1 MRLLLFAS
9 WMITLAVVQSVQLKQ
24 QTFPEILED
33 EFDLAQANAK
43 AEAAAEARAC
53 SGTYSEADAEADA
66 EIVNMIIKPI
76 ISIISKI
83 LFGEPICIPI
93 GVKLDD
99 DLMTFVYHPTAAK
112 VQVGGTT
119 STGKVPEVFQYA

>member
-9 WMITLAVVQSVQLKQ
+9 WMIALAVVQSVHLKQ
-24 QTFPEILED
+24 QTFPEIIEE

-53 SGTYSEADAEADA
+53 SGTYSEANAEADA
-66 EIVNMIIKPI
+66 EIVQMILKPI

-99 DLMTFVYHPTAAK
+99 DLMTFVYHPTKAK
-112 VQVGGTT
+112 V
-119 STGKVPEVFQYA
+119 

>member
-9 WMITLAVVQSVQLKQ
+9 WMITFVVVQSVHLNQ
-24 QTFPEILED
+24 QKFPEILEE

-43 AEAAAEARAC
+43 AEAAAEARSC
-53 SGTYSEADAEADA
+53 SETYTEADADADA
-66 EIVNMIIKPI
+66 EIVQMILKPI
-76 ISIISKI
+76 ISILSKI

-93 GVKLDD
+93 GVKLDE
-99 DLMTFVYHPTAAK
+99 DLMTFVYHPTKAK
-112 VQVGGTT
+112 VEVGGTT